1 MRILLLAVLLFF
13 SMGLLAQKNPRF
25 VIGKPTKDT
34 IALKLDSSK
43 TQIREFDNEAIQKY
57 KAEKAFQYG
66 EEDSKDLGWWDRF
79 WRSFWDWIDSL
90 FGERQITGSK
100 ASVWPTVLK
109 YVTIAV
115 CIGIIVFVIFKLA
128 GVDFKWLAGKSKAIE
143 VPYDES
149 LENIHEISF
158 DDEIENTLQNGNYRL
173 AVRLLYLQT
182 LKHLSDKGV
191 IDWLPNKTNLAYVKE
206 VQKQDKGYEAFV
218 SLTNQFEYIWYG
230 DFSVDKAT
238 FAHIQQSFQ
247 QFNEDLR

>member
-13 SMGLLAQKNPRF
+13 SMGLFAQKNPRF

-43 TQIREFDNEAIQKY
+43 TQIREFDNETIQKY
-57 KAEKAFQYG
+57 KAEKEFQYD
-66 EEDSKDLGWWDRF
+66 EEASKDLNWWERL
-79 WRSFWDWIDSL
+79 WRNFWDWIDSL

-100 ASVWPTVLK
+100 ATVWPTVLK
-109 YVTIAV
+109 YVTIGV
-115 CIGIIVFVIFKLA
+115 CIGVIIFVIFKLA
-128 GVDFKWLAGKSKAIE
+128 GVDFKWLAGKAKAIE

-158 DDEIENTLQNGNYRL
+158 DDEIGNTVQSGNYRL

-182 LKHLSDKGV
+182 LKHLSDKGI
-191 IDWLPNKTNLAYVKE
+191 IDWLPNKTNLAYVRE
-206 VQKQDKGYEAFV
+206 VQKEDKGYEEFA

-230 DFSVDKAT
+230 DFGVDKTT

-247 QFNEDLR
+247 QFNERIR